1 MRKKYKT
8 IKYEDIVEKVRD
20 ACIYAC
26 HNLKPDVI
34 EALKKARETEESEVG
49 KKVLDQILENI
60 EIAKREDIPLCQ
72 DTGFAVFFVE
82 MGTNVRIKGG
92 NIKDAIIEGVRRGY
106 TEGYLRKSIVADPL
120 RRKNTGDNTPPV
132 IHFDI
137 VEGDNLRIIFEPKGG
152 GSENMS
158 ALKILLPGEGK
169 EGVKKFVIES
179 VKKAGSN
186 PCPPIVVG
194 VGIGGTF
201 EYCAF
206 LAKKATVREIGKRNP
221 DPFYAEF
228 EEELLEEINKLGI
241 GPQGFGGKWTALDVH
256 IEVYPCHITALPV
269 AVNIQCHADRREEI
283 IF

>member
-1 MRKKYKT
+1 MKT
-8 IKYEDIVEKVRD
+8 IKYEDVVQRVRD
-20 ACIYAC
+20 ACIYAT

-34 EALKKARETEESEVG
+34 DSLKKAREAEESEIG
-49 KKVLDQILENI
+49 KKVFDQILENI
-60 EIAKREDIPLCQ
+60 EIAKKENLPLCQ

-82 MGTNVRIKGG
+82 MGQDVKIEGG
-92 NIKDAIIEGVRRGY
+92 NIRDAITEGVRKGY
-106 TEGYLRKSIVADPL
+106 AEGYLRKSIVEDPL

-137 VEGDNLRIIFEPKGG
+137 VSGDKLKIVFEPKGG

-179 VKKAGSN
+179 VKKAGAN

-228 EEELLEEINKLGI
+228 EEELLEEVNKLGI
-241 GPQGFGGKWTALDVH
+241 GPQGFGGRWSALDVH
-256 IEVYPCHITALPV
+256 IEAYPCHITSLPV
-269 AVNIQCHADRREEI
+269 AVNIQCHSDRREEI

>member
-1 MRKKYKT
+1 MKVVR
-8 IKYEDIVEKVRD
+8 YEDIVQRVRD
-20 ACIYAC
+20 ACIYAT

-49 KKVLDQILENI
+49 RKVLDQILENI
-60 EIAKREDIPLCQ
+60 EVAKKEDLPLCQ

-82 MGTNVRIKGG
+82 MGQDVRIEGG
-92 NIKDAIIEGVRRGY
+92 NIKDAITEGVRRGY
-106 TEGYLRKSIVADPL
+106 TEGYLRKSIVEDPL

-132 IHFDI
+132 IHFEI
-137 VEGDNLRIIFEPKGG
+137 VPGDTLRIVFEPKGG

-169 EGVKKFVIES
+169 EGVKRFVIDT
-179 VKKAGSN
+179 VKKAGAN

-221 DPFYAEF
+221 DPFYARF

-256 IEVYPCHITALPV
+256 IEAYPCHITSLPV

>member
-1 MRKKYKT
+1 MK
-8 IKYEDIVEKVRD
+8 IVKYEDVVQRVRD
-20 ACIYAC
+20 ACIYAT
-26 HNLKPDVI
+26 HNLKPDVV
-34 EALKKARETEESEVG
+34 EVLKRARETEESEIG
-49 KKVLDQILENI
+49 KKVFDQILENV
-60 EIAKREDIPLCQ
+60 EVAKREDLPLCQ
-72 DTGFAVFFVE
+72 DTGFSVFFVE
-82 MGTNVRIKGG
+82 MGQDVKIEGG
-92 NIKDAIIEGVRRGY
+92 SIRDAIVEGVRKGY
-106 TEGYLRKSIVADPL
+106 TEGYLRKSIVEDPL

-132 IHFDI
+132 IHFD
-137 VEGDNLRIIFEPKGG
+137 VVPGDTLRIVFEPKGG

-169 EGVKKFVIES
+169 EGVKKFVVES
-179 VKKAGSN
+179 VKKAGAN

-206 LAKKATVREIGKRNP
+206 LAKKATVREVGKRNP
-221 DPFYAEF
+221 DPFYAEL

-256 IEVYPCHITALPV
+256 IEVYPCHITSLPV

-283 IF
+283 VF

>member
-1 MRKKYKT
+1 VK
-8 IKYEDIVEKVRD
+8 IVKYEDVVQRVRD
-20 ACIYAC
+20 ACIYAT
-26 HNLKPDVI
+26 HNLKPDVV
-34 EALKKARETEESEVG
+34 EVLKRARETEESEIG
-49 KKVLDQILENI
+49 KKVFDQILENV
-60 EIAKREDIPLCQ
+60 EVAKREDLPLCQ
-72 DTGFAVFFVE
+72 DTGFSVFFVE
-82 MGTNVRIKGG
+82 MGQDVKIEGG
-92 NIKDAIIEGVRRGY
+92 SIRDAIVEGVRKGY
-106 TEGYLRKSIVADPL
+106 TEGYLRKSIVEDPL

-132 IHFDI
+132 IHFD
-137 VEGDNLRIIFEPKGG
+137 VVPGDTLRIVFEPKGG

-169 EGVKKFVIES
+169 EGVKKFVVES
-179 VKKAGSN
+179 VKKAGAN

-206 LAKKATVREIGKRNP
+206 LAKKATVREVGKRNP
-221 DPFYAEF
+221 DPFYAEL

-256 IEVYPCHITALPV
+256 IEVYPCHITSLPV

-283 IF
+283 VF

>member
-1 MRKKYKT
+1 MKIVKH
-8 IKYEDIVEKVRD
+8 EDIVQRVRD
-20 ACIYAC
+20 ACIYAT

-34 EALKKARETEESEVG
+34 EALKKARETEESETG
-49 KKVLDQILENI
+49 KKVFEQILENI
-60 EIAKREDIPLCQ
+60 EVAKREDLPLCQ
-72 DTGFAVFFVE
+72 DTGFSVFFVE
-82 MGTNVRIKGG
+82 MGQDVKIEGG
-92 NIKDAIIEGVRRGY
+92 NIKDAIIEGVRKGY
-106 TEGYLRKSIVADPL
+106 TEGYLRKSIVEDPL

-132 IHFDI
+132 IHFD
-137 VEGDNLRIIFEPKGG
+137 VVPGDTLRIVFEPKGG

-169 EGVKKFVIES
+169 EGVKNFVVES
-179 VKKAGSN
+179 VKRAGAN

-206 LAKKATVREIGKRNP
+206 LAKKATVREVGKRNP
-221 DPFYAEF
+221 DPFYAEL

-256 IEVYPCHITALPV
+256 IEVYPCHITSLPV